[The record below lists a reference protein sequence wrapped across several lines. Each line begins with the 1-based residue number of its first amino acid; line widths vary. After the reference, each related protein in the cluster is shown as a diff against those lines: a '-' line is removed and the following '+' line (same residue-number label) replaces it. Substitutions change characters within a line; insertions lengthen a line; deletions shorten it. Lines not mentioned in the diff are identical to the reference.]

1 MGGEGSQKACLL
13 IVQCDSG
20 HINGNLIAC
29 ARYRIYDM
37 RAKTLLNTSQFSHIT
52 HVLFIVHLPVQ
63 ATHSSFVGLQGDP
76 WVSCHID
83 ELRPSDPGAI
93 RLEEAQAVPISELFY
108 GGLGRV
114 KPDLERQTSD
124 FAGSVEGMAF
134 EHMRSAEGEDQ
145 LMETEEEGERGEEKE
160 GVVEGDME
168 VIVIEDEEEEETES
182 GSTSRESQ
190 EEPMKHDEQQNEDDD
205 VIVME
210 GPVRRPPSPPSSD
223 VIEMEGPSAAPPDH
237 RQREM
242 DPVSWKDKSFSEM
255 CRQCVR
261 LNGCIQAAASRLQD
275 TDYNKQRAAER
286 VRLLI
291 NLIPR
296 KPVFP
301 LGTMYTVVAAWF
313 TKSGG
318 CQTSYP
324 YSLLM
329 IANKPEIATTT
340 GFSVPFSYVM
350 IWYIQCQLACVNI
363 YVQSLILS
371 MGSWCH
377 TSTGCCVRERTSVGT
392 MTGSSMRPWTSI
404 IYKLVALSPMC

>member
-37 RAKTLLNTSQFSHIT
+37 RAKALLNTSQFSHTT

-83 ELRPSDPGAI
+83 DLRPSDPGAI
-93 RLEEAQAVPISELFY
+93 RLEEAQGVPISELFY
-108 GGLGRV
+108 GGLERT

-124 FAGSVEGMAF
+124 FASSVEGMAF
-134 EHMRSAEGEDQ
+134 ERMRSAEGEDQ
-145 LMETEEEGERGEEKE
+145 LMEEEEEGERGEERG
-160 GVVEGDME
+160 GVIEGDVE
-168 VIVIEDEEEEETES
+168 VIEDEEEEMES
-182 GSTSRESQ
+182 GSSSRETQ
-190 EEPMKHDEQQNEDDD
+190 EEPMDHDDQQNEDDN
-205 VIVME
+205 VME
-210 GPVRRPPSPPSSD
+210 GSVRRSPSPP
-223 VIEMEGPSAAPPDH
+223 PDH
-237 RQREM
+237 KQGEM
-242 DPVSWKDKSFSEM
+242 GPVSWKDKSFSEM

-301 LGTMYTVVAAWF
+301 LGTMYTVVTWF

-329 IANKPEIATTT
+329 IANKPEITTTT
-340 GFSVPFSYVM
+340 GFIVM
-350 IWYIQCQLACVNI
+350 IWHILCQLACVNI

-377 TSTGCCVRERTSVGT
+377 TSTGCCVRGRTSVGT
-392 MTGSSMRPWTSI
+392 MTGSSMKPWTSI
-404 IYKLVALSPMC
+404 IYKPAALSPMC

>member
-37 RAKTLLNTSQFSHIT
+37 RAKALLNTSQFSHTT

-93 RLEEAQAVPISELFY
+93 RLEKAQGVPISELFY
-108 GGLGRV
+108 GGLERA
-114 KPDLERQTSD
+114 KPDFERQMSD

-134 EHMRSAEGEDQ
+134 ERMRSAEGEDQ
-145 LMETEEEGERGEEKE
+145 LMEEEEGERGEERK
-160 GVVEGDME
+160 GVVEGDVE
-168 VIVIEDEEEEETES
+168 VSVIEDEEEEMES
-182 GSTSRESQ
+182 GSSSRETQ
-190 EEPMKHDEQQNEDDD
+190 EEPMEHDEQQNEDDD

-237 RQREM
+237 EQRETG
-242 DPVSWKDKSFSEM
+242 PVSWKDKSFSEM

-301 LGTMYTVVAAWF
+301 LGIYNVYRL
-313 TKSGG
+313 TKPGG
-318 CQTSYP
+318 HQTSYP
-324 YSLLM
+324 
-329 IANKPEIATTT
+329 
-340 GFSVPFSYVM
+340 
-350 IWYIQCQLACVNI
+350 
-363 YVQSLILS
+363 
-371 MGSWCH
+371 
-377 TSTGCCVRERTSVGT
+377 
-392 MTGSSMRPWTSI
+392 
-404 IYKLVALSPMC
+404 